1 MSDALARGEVDLWLS
16 SGDTKQVRRKF
27 SLYKNTFESS
37 QGVRVAGV
45 SDALAVGEAELCSG
59 NTK

>member
-16 SGDTKQVRRKF
+16 SGTKQVRRKF
-27 SLYKNTFESS
+27 SLYKNTCESS

-59 NTK
+59 DTK

>member
-1 MSDALARGEVDLWLS
+1 MSDALATGEADLWLS

-27 SLYKNTFESS
+27 SLYKNTWESS
-37 QGVRVAGV
+37 QGVQVAGV
-45 SDALAVGEAELCSG
+45 SDVLAELCSG